1 MIEIP
6 VADAPDQE
14 FSVVLSNRRVT
25 FRLRYAPFNERWSL
39 DLSLDD
45 VPVLHGRRIV
55 TGIDLLAGFDF
66 GIGHLIAMPSQ
77 DGAND
82 PPGRTQLPSGVV
94 RLYHVTEADLAA
106 FAA

>member
-14 FSVVLSNRRVT
+14 LSVVLANRRT
-25 FRLRYAPFNERWSL
+25 TIRLRYAPYEDRWSM

-45 VPVLHGRRIV
+45 VPVLHGRRVV

-66 GIGHLIAMPSQ
+66 GIGHLIAAPSQ
-77 DGAND
+77 EGAND
-82 PPGRTQLPSGVV
+82 PPGRAQLPSGVV
-94 RLYHVTEADLAA
+94 RLYHYTDADLAA
-106 FAA
+106 VSA